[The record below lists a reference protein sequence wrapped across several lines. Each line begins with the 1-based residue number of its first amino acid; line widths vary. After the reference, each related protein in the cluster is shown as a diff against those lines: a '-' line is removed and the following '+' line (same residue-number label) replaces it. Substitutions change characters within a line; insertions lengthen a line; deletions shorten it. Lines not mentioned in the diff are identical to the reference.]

1 MDPIENLLTRGVAEI
16 IPTKQ
21 GLKDILKKR
30 KVMIYQGFDPTAKSL
45 HIGHFIGIRKLSEF
59 QKLGHRVIFLIGDFT
74 GMIGDPTD
82 KSAARIKLTKNQVK
96 KNMRGYLNQIKNII
110 NLEGNNPVK
119 ILYNSE
125 WLAKL
130 TFEEIIEL
138 SSNVTVQQMIERD
151 FFQERLKKGKPIYLH
166 EFLYPLM
173 QGYDSIYMNVD
184 IELGGTDQLFNMLVG
199 RSLMKSLK
207 NKEKYVMC
215 MKLLTD
221 NSGRKM
227 GKTEGN
233 TINLTDSAP
242 SMFTKIMGFP
252 DEFIAPSIELLT
264 DLPLD
269 YAKGKNPLEVKKKIA
284 YEVVR
289 QIHQEKGAKAGL
301 TYFENTVQKGNIPKN
316 AKTIKFSKNKINI
329 IDLLIQSGQVESRSK
344 AKNLIKEGAI
354 DVDGKKVD
362 DTEFD
367 LNLEKQRT
375 IKIGKKKYIVAV
387 KT

>member
-1 MDPIENLLTRGVAEI
+1 MDPIERLLTRGVAEI
-16 IPTKQ
+16 IPEKQ
-21 GLKDILKKR
+21 GLKNILKKR
-30 KVMIYQGFDPTAKSL
+30 KVTIYQGFDPTAESL

-59 QKLGHRVIFLIGDFT
+59 QKLGHKVIFLIGDFT

-82 KSAARIKLTKNQVK
+82 KSAARIKLTKSQVK
-96 KNMRGYLNQIKNII
+96 KNMKGYLNQIKNII
-110 NLEGNNPVK
+110 NFEGDNPVK

-130 TFEEIIEL
+130 TFEEVIEL

-173 QGYDSIYMNVD
+173 QGYDSVYMDVD

-215 MKLLTD
+215 VKLLTD
-221 NSGRKM
+221 SSGRKM

-233 TINLTDSAP
+233 AINLTDSA
-242 SMFTKIMGFP
+242 SSIFAKVMGFP
-252 DEFIAPSIELLT
+252 DEFVTPSIELLT

-289 QIHQEKGAKAGL
+289 QIHQEEGARAGL
-301 TYFENTVQKGNIPKN
+301 TYFENTVQKGNVPKN
-316 AKTIKFSKNKINI
+316 AETVKFSRNKINI
-329 IDLLIQSGQVESRSK
+329 IDLLTQSGQVESRSS

-354 DVDGKKVD
+354 DVDGKKIA
-362 DTEFD
+362 DTGFE

>member
-1 MDPIENLLTRGVAEI
+1 MDPIERLLTRGVAEI
-16 IPTKQ
+16 IPEKQ
-21 GLKDILKKR
+21 GLKNILKKR
-30 KVMIYQGFDPTAKSL
+30 KVTIYQGFDPTAESL

-59 QKLGHRVIFLIGDFT
+59 QKLGHKVIFLIGDFT

-82 KSAARIKLTKNQVK
+82 KSAARIKLTKSQVK
-96 KNMRGYLNQIKNII
+96 KNMKGYLNQIKNII
-110 NLEGNNPVK
+110 NFEGDNPVK

-130 TFEEIIEL
+130 TFEEVIEL

-173 QGYDSIYMNVD
+173 QGYDSVYMDVD

-221 NSGRKM
+221 SSGRKM

-233 TINLTDSAP
+233 AINLTDSA
-242 SMFTKIMGFP
+242 SSIFAKVMGFP
-252 DEFIAPSIELLT
+252 DEFVTPSIELLT

-289 QIHQEKGAKAGL
+289 QIHQEEGARAGL
-301 TYFENTVQKGNIPKN
+301 TYFENTVQKGNVPKN
-316 AKTIKFSKNKINI
+316 AETVKFSRNKINI
-329 IDLLIQSGQVESRSK
+329 IDLLTQSGQVESRSS

-354 DVDGKKVD
+354 DVDGKKIA
-362 DTEFD
+362 DTGFE

>member
-1 MDPIENLLTRGVAEI
+1 MDPIERLLTRGVAEI
-16 IPTKQ
+16 IPEKQ
-21 GLKDILKKR
+21 GLKNILKKR
-30 KVMIYQGFDPTAKSL
+30 KVTIYQGFDPTAESL

-59 QKLGHRVIFLIGDFT
+59 QKLGHKVIFLIGDFT

-82 KSAARIKLTKNQVK
+82 KSAARIKLTKSQVK
-96 KNMRGYLNQIKNII
+96 KNMKGYLNQIKNII
-110 NLEGNNPVK
+110 NFEGDNPVK

-130 TFEEIIEL
+130 TFEEVIEL

-173 QGYDSIYMNVD
+173 QGYDSVYMDVD

-221 NSGRKM
+221 SSGRKM

-233 TINLTDSAP
+233 AINLTDSA
-242 SMFTKIMGFP
+242 SSIFAKVMGFP
-252 DEFIAPSIELLT
+252 DEFVTPSIELLT

-289 QIHQEKGAKAGL
+289 QIHQEEGARAGL
-301 TYFENTVQKGNIPKN
+301 TYFENTVQKGNVPKN
-316 AKTIKFSKNKINI
+316 AETVKFFRNKINI
-329 IDLLIQSGQVESRSK
+329 IDLLTQSGQVESRSS

-354 DVDGKKVD
+354 DVDGKKIA
-362 DTEFD
+362 DTGFE